1 MYVKG
6 SWKFHIEII
15 GNLFKMLCQ
24 SPKKTMVIS
33 FQFELRYS
41 NVLYITSMYKHISDN
56 NNVLSHNRPGFRK
69 GGLCLNQLLSTS
81 CDIFQSFV
89 EIMNTMNEI
98 IKVFEKVG
106 RKVLFIRCASAVE
119 SCLLFQLMF

>member
-41 NVLYITSMYKHISDN
+41 SLSDN
-56 NNVLSHNRPGFRK
+56 NNLLPHNRPGFRK
-69 GGLCLNQLLSTS
+69 VGLCLNQLLSTS

>member
-1 MYVKG
+1 
-6 SWKFHIEII
+6 
-15 GNLFKMLCQ
+15 MLCQ
-24 SPKKTMVIS
+24 SAKKTMVIY

-41 NVLYITSMYKHISDN
+41 NVLYITSVYKHISDN
-56 NNVLSHNRPGFRK
+56 NNLLSHNQSGFRK

-106 RKVLFIRCASAVE
+106 RKFLFKRCASAVE